1 VINRL
6 GRGVLYLD
14 YEGGFAAGHFGLKA
28 AFGERSEAAGCF
40 WEGLEALEG
49 TDTDSALHDEG

>member
-1 VINRL
+1 M
-6 GRGVLYLD
+6 D

-28 AFGERSEAAGCF
+28 AFGERAEAAGCF
-40 WEGLEALEG
+40 REGLEALEG